1 MKTLSKAIAIASL
14 VSASAL
20 TAQVAN
26 AGVEYNVAAT
36 SNYVWRGDTQSSNMS
51 AFSGGVD
58 YAHDSGLSAGV
69 WTSNT
74 SGDTEVDYYAAFGT
88 EVAGFGLSAGA
99 IAYDYNDDTADF
111 VEVNVGAEYM
121 GASLS
126 YSVKVD
132 DGDTNKDND
141 DAAYISVGYGMDAA
155 EDISV
160 AVAFGQTID
169 ASKASSDADK
179 YDYMVAATKSLPEFD
194 FTLAWTNK
202 ESGEND
208 LVVTASKSF

>member
-51 AFSGGVD
+51 AVSGGVD
-58 YAHDSGLSAGV
+58 YSHDSGLSAGV

-74 SGDTEVDYYAAFGT
+74 TGDTEVDYYAAFGT
-88 EVAGFGLSAGA
+88 EVAGFALSAGA
-99 IAYDYNDDTADF
+99 IAYQYNADTADF

-121 GASLS
+121 GASVS

-141 DAAYISVGYGMDAA
+141 DAAYISAGYGMDV
-155 EDISV
+155 EENLSV

-179 YDYMVAATKSLPEFD
+179 YDYSVAATKSLPEFD